1 MKAVDQKH
9 LAERNVINTSP
20 IALQTPSSQTSH
32 PQSSFTTPNKLKLL
46 FPNPQGTIPSTSS
59 DYLDAS
65 RPNCPIAIKMKF
77 SIAAIATLAAAAS
90 AQYSGSQQYQQ
101 QPPQQYQQQ
110 PWQYTQ
116 QQNKYSPAEAQAWHT
131 CIDRLLDQFNA
142 GNTGSSVSCST
153 FKCLDETAA
162 QYSRGGALAGLGQV
176 VSLACNFGGII
187 PVRNLSP
194 IASNVAP

>member
-1 MKAVDQKH
+1 MKAVNQKH
-9 LAERNVINTSP
+9 LAERKVINISS

-32 PQSSFTTPNKLKLL
+32 PQSSFITLNKFKLL
-46 FPNPQGTIPSTSS
+46 FPNPH
-59 DYLDAS
+59 
-65 RPNCPIAIKMKF
+65 AIKMKY
-77 SIAAIATLAAAAS
+77 SITAIATLAAAA
-90 AQYSGSQQYQQ
+90 AAPTQYSGS
-101 QPPQQYQQQ
+101 QQYQQQ

-187 PVRNLSP
+187 PVRNHPP
-194 IASNVAP
+194 IASNAAP